1 MGFPFSGVRL
11 NLVHTER
18 APEWLE
24 RQTENLNEKLEIAK
38 TSAVDLEDEGE
49 ALRGEGRV
57 SLVFLIPATIEADIS
72 HP

>member
-11 NLVHTER
+11 NLVHIER
-18 APEWLE
+18 ALERLE

-57 SLVFLIPATIEADIS
+57 SLVFLIPATLGADIS
-72 HP
+72 HS